1 MMAAVRTGDWPRASS
16 LMHPAALKQL
26 RDLLQPILAFAGPEA
41 DGIRQQLFGFA
52 SMAEAKA
59 ASDSTVFVQL
69 MNAVMSQQQGMA
81 EAMATAQF
89 SPIGV
94 IEEGKDTVHVVGRTS
109 ATVMKLPFSQVEVIS
124 LQRYGA
130 TWRGILKG
138 DVVAMATGIR
148 AALEGQK

>member
-1 MMAAVRTGDWPRASS
+1 MRIRDYAVPFVVLSCAFAVPRLHAQAESPQKVADQMMAAVRTGDWPRASS

-69 MNAVMSQQQGMA
+69 MNAV
-81 EAMATAQF
+81 
-89 SPIGV
+89 
-94 IEEGKDTVHVVGRTS
+94 
-109 ATVMKLPFSQVEVIS
+109 
-124 LQRYGA
+124 
-130 TWRGILKG
+130 
-138 DVVAMATGIR
+138 
-148 AALEGQK
+148 